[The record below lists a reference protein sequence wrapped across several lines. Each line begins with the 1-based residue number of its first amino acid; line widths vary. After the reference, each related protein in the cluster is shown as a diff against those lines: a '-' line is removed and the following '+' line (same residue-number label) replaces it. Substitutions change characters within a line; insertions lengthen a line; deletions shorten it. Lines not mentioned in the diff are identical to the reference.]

1 MTLPAYGRDLL
12 ALQRSGR
19 NVVWLVVSLGFD
31 LGRAMP
37 RLVVPNDMP
46 LDTLDMGLID
56 GVSCL
61 IAHEGQRNRAMDVAE
76 IVMQNGATH
85 CTILDAETAE
95 CITTAEVMAI
105 RGKRD
110 SKQV

>member
-19 NVVWLVVSLGFD
+19 NVTWLVVSLGFD

-37 RLVVPNDMP
+37 RVVVPNDMQ
-46 LDTLDMGLID
+46 LDTLDMSLVD

-61 IAHEGQRNRAMDVAE
+61 IAHEDQRSRALDVAE
-76 IVMQNGATH
+76 IVMRNGATH

-95 CITTAEVMAI
+95 SITTAEVMAI
-105 RGKRD
+105 RGKND
-110 SKQV
+110 NQQV